1 MTVMQGAD
9 NQSQFSKP
17 FDAMS
22 SAESTQMKRVDGNTN
37 VFDDVTSQGTYMGK
51 ANDNSNFYG
60 NDNQSDTSYMQ
71 KVDD

>member
-1 MTVMQGAD
+1 
-9 NQSQFSKP
+9 
-17 FDAMS
+17 MS

-51 ANDNSNFYG
+51 ANDNSNLYG